1 MTSPHGGDTPRDP
14 AAATAPAGP
23 GGVVYVLGG
32 RHIAADAGGY
42 LRCQEDWSEELMEHI
57 AALHGLQLG
66 DDHRLVIAMVRSY
79 YHEYAAAPA
88 MRELLR
94 LLRRRRPELGSSAA
108 LARLFP
114 QGAAAMAARLA
125 GLPRPARCM

>member
-1 MTSPHGGDTPRDP
+1 MSSPGGGSALPGPASASAP
-14 AAATAPAGP
+14 AAM
-23 GGVVYVLGG
+23 VYVLGG
-32 RHIAADAGGY
+32 QHIAADADGY
-42 LRCQEDWSEELMEHI
+42 LCRQEDWSEELMEHI
-57 AALHGLQLG
+57 AALHGLQLS

-94 LLRRRRPELGSSAA
+94 LLRRQHPGLGSSAA